1 MMNKMY
7 LLDTN
12 IISELTRP
20 SSNQNVVRKI
30 FETKN
35 LSVISAITWAE
46 ALFGLKRLP
55 EGKKKNN
62 LIDFY
67 MNTVQGMYDYLDFDI
82 HAASIYS
89 DIKARLEGLGKLPP
103 ELDLQIASIAIAN
116 NLILVTRNVQ
126 DFTEIAEVSALMIE
140 NWFEETKS

>member
-1 MMNKMY
+1 MKKMY

-12 IISELTRP
+12 IISELTKP
-20 SSNQNVVRKI
+20 SRNQDVVKRI
-30 FETKN
+30 FETQK
-35 LSVISAITWAE
+35 LSVLSTITWAE

-67 MNTVQGMYDYLDFDI
+67 MNTVQNMYDYLDFDI
-82 HAASIYS
+82 HAAFIYS
-89 DIKARLEGLGKLPP
+89 DIKARLESLGKLPP

-116 NLILVTRNVQ
+116 NLILVTRNIG
-126 DFTEIAEVSALMIE
+126 DFTDIAEHSALMLE
-140 NWFEETKS
+140 NWFEE